1 MGKAAYWK
9 EKSFLTDEQSREVIM
24 SFLYARGDPGATEE
38 EAALVLEWANGA
50 VLNSTLLHMVLDRK
64 LTVNLVDGELVF
76 KKFPGVSK
84 DEE

>member
-38 EAALVLEWANGA
+38 EIGQVLSWAND
-50 VLNSTLLHMVLDRK
+50 VMLQSTLLSMVLDK
-64 LTVNLVDGELVF
+64 TLTVNLVDGELMF
-76 KKFPGVSK
+76 KKMPDMVLIRP
-84 DEE
+84 